1 MSDDP
6 AAFVAPRF
14 NPDETLSRL
23 KRELRDMG
31 LTERAGIFERRGTA
45 IVKLAVAGDLVNA
58 AIVKR
63 PSRSSPEWTTMV
75 LKDSAQARS
84 FSASL
89 KTKLASWSDRD
100 D

>member
-14 NPDETLSRL
+14 NPDETLTRL

-45 IVKLAVAGDLVNA
+45 IVK
-58 AIVKR
+58 R
-63 PSRSSPEWTTMV
+63 PSRSSPEWTTST
-75 LKDSAQARS
+75 LKDSAQVRS